1 MEQRIYI
8 VGAGNIGRHHAA
20 LAFRWQEEGEA
31 RCFVADPDPASRAR
45 LRDAFPG
52 IQTFAGVEEMLS
64 APAQKDDI
72 VVVAT
77 PPSSHFPLV
86 SQALAGGRHVLCEKP
101 LTLSATEARRLLDL
115 ARERDRLVG
124 CCSMRFTGL
133 PPAGEVRRL
142 VETADLGPLYHL
154 EFVNRVQRNRSGLE
168 YQPSTP
174 WMLDR
179 REAGGGVL
187 MDWGVYDLAMINH
200 VLSPLEV
207 EVLDAWESSPATAL
221 PETLTTPFDVE
232 EHVGATLLYRCAS
245 GDTVHVTYERAA
257 CTHGAPRRTAELE
270 GARAAV
276 AWDWNDAVTPGNV
289 TRTTDLEGAPRSRIQ
304 ELGWGS
310 RLPASQRPLHW
321 FRARLGGGA
330 PWAIVNE
337 QAAFNFSC
345 VQAVYEGA
353 RLGRSVRVRMEDFA

>member
-20 LAFRWQEEGEA
+20 LASRWQKDAEA

-45 LRDAFPG
+45 VQDAFGG
-52 IQTFAGVEEMLS
+52 IQTFAGVDEMLR
-64 APAQKDDI
+64 APAREDDI

-77 PPSSHFPLV
+77 PPSSHAALA

-101 LTLSATEARRLLDL
+101 LTLSAAEASRLLDL
-115 ARERDRLVG
+115 ARERDRLIG

-133 PPAGEVRRL
+133 PPVGEVRRL
-142 VETADLGPLYHL
+142 VETRALGPLYHL
-154 EFVNRVQRNRSGLE
+154 EFVNRRQRNRSGLE

-179 REAGGGVL
+179 RAAGGGVL

-207 EVLDAWESSPATAL
+207 EVVDAWTASPATAL

-232 EHVGATLLYRCAS
+232 EHVGATLRYRCAG

-257 CTHGAPRRTAELE
+257 CTHGAPRWTAELE
-270 GARAAV
+270 GARGAV
-276 AWDWNDAVTPGNV
+276 AWDWNDATTPGNV
-289 TRTTDLEGAPRSRIQ
+289 TRTTDLDGAVQSCT
-304 ELGWGS
+304 EEKGWAS
-310 RLPASQRPLHW
+310 PVPASQRPLHW
-321 FRARLGGGA
+321 FRERLRGGA

-337 QAAFNFSC
+337 QAVFNFSC
-345 VQAVYEGA
+345 VQAVYEA
-353 RLGRSVRVRMEDFA
+353 VRLGRSIRVRMEDFA